1 MRRFLD
7 LQRLQR
13 DLASGNRLKFNPA
26 LQSLILSQ
34 LERTLAA
41 EVQWENLSIFYNSVQ
56 EDKMKEV
63 HDLASGMKEAIASVK
78 KISADAK
85 SSLAVEISRAHTN
98 ASKVK
103 SLATDLKSA
112 NLEVEDFLGE
122 TGSNFPSSE
131 ESTTPRVVGPK
142 PDINGVILNPEAKK

>member
-1 MRRFLD
+1 
-7 LQRLQR
+7 
-13 DLASGNRLKFNPA
+13 
-26 LQSLILSQ
+26 
-34 LERTLAA
+34 
-41 EVQWENLSIFYNSVQ
+41 
-56 EDKMKEV
+56 MKEV
-63 HDLASGMKEAIASVK
+63 HDLASGMKEAIASIK

-85 SSLAVEISRAHTN
+85 NSLAVEISRAQTN

-131 ESTTPRVVGPK
+131 ESATPRVVGPK